1 MSTDYCSECEEER
14 GCGNYHVYIIELIR
28 EVLEDFSRFPYDG
41 DLPPDKKVFYVGY
54 TAHSPECRYFQHTAD
69 QPEDKMFECT
79 CFPDKPKKFKKRV
92 KYIRNKE
99 KRYDVGLLNWKKT
112 LNPIVR
118 VDGPTFHGSARQQK
132 QTAMEFEQF
141 LGETLRLA
149 GHAVYWN

>member
-1 MSTDYCSECEEER
+1 MLDVHEPP
-14 GCGNYHVYIIELIR
+14 NFPLIPNSLR
-28 EVLEDFSRFPYDG
+28 CLAILFP
-41 DLPPDKKVFYVGY
+41 
-54 TAHSPECRYFQHTAD
+54 D

-79 CFPDKPKKFKKRV
+79 CFPDKPRKFKKRV